1 MSFVDNLA
9 LGFGVAVSPM
19 SLLYCF
25 LGALLGTLIGV
36 LPGIGPVATIALL
49 LPISFTL
56 SPPDAIIM
64 LAAIYYGAQYGGSTT
79 AILVNVPGE
88 SSSVVTAIDGYKLA
102 RQGRAGPALGM
113 AAIASFIAGCFAT
126 VVIAIGAPLLS
137 DVALKFRSEDYFSL
151 MVFGLVGAIVLAQGS
166 ILRAIPMVVLGLLF
180 GLIGSDA
187 TTGVPRF
194 TLGIPELADG
204 ISFVALTIGL
214 FGITEVIRSLE
225 DTSKRTH
232 FRPSI
237 KSVLPNANEFRQCGG
252 AIARGTLVGSALGLL
267 PGGGA
272 LLSAYSAYA
281 LEKKLADNPA
291 TFGHGD
297 MRGVAAPEASNN
309 AAAQTSFIPLLTL
322 GIPSNPV
329 MALMI
334 GALMIKGITPGPQIV
349 TDRPE
354 LFWGLV
360 ASMWVGNLMLIVLNL
375 PLVGIWV
382 RLVNVDYKYVSLAIL
397 LFCAIG
403 AYSVTLS
410 AVELYSVLFF
420 AVLGYVL
427 YKLKCEPAPLVL
439 GFILG
444 PLMEEHLRR
453 TLLISEGNPAIFF
466 TRPISLSFLIASVIL
481 LVVIVIP
488 TIRKRRDLA
497 MQEQ

>member
-1 MSFVDNLA
+1 MQVIDNLA
-9 LGFGVAVSPM
+9 LGFSVAITPT

-25 LGALLGTLIGV
+25 GGAVLGTLIGV

-49 LPISFTL
+49 LPVSFTL

-79 AILVNVPGE
+79 AILVNMPGE

-113 AAIASFIAGCFAT
+113 AAIASFAAGCFAT
-126 VVIAIGAPLLS
+126 VVIAFGAPLLGE
-137 DVALKFRSEDYFSL
+137 VALEFRSEDYFSL
-151 MVFGLVGAIVLAQGS
+151 MVFGLVGAVVLAQGS
-166 ILRAIPMVVLGLLF
+166 ILRAAPMVILGLLF
-180 GLIGSDA
+180 GLIGEDA
-187 TTGVPRF
+187 TTGLPRF
-194 TLGIPELADG
+194 TFGIPELSDG

-225 DTSKRTH
+225 GKEPRTT
-232 FRPSI
+232 FTTTIRN
-237 KSVLPNANEFRQCGG
+237 VLPSAADFRHCGG
-252 AIARGTLVGSALGLL
+252 AIARGTLVGSVLGLL

-272 LLSAYSAYA
+272 LLAAYSAYA
-281 LEKKLADNPA
+281 LEKQVADTPE
-291 TFGHGD
+291 TFGEGD
-297 MRGVAAPEASNN
+297 MRGVAAPEAANN

-322 GIPSNPV
+322 GIPANPV

-334 GALMIKGITPGPQIV
+334 GALMIKGITPGPQII
-349 TDRPE
+349 TERPE

-360 ASMWVGNLMLIVLNL
+360 ASMWIGNLMLIVLNL

-382 RLVNVDYKYVSLAIL
+382 RLVNVDYKYIALTIL

-410 AVELYSVLFF
+410 TVEIYSVAFF
-420 AVLGYVL
+420 AALGYVL
-427 YKLKCEPAPLVL
+427 HKLKCEPAPLVL

-444 PLMEEHLRR
+444 PLLEEHLRR
-453 TLLISEGNPAIFF
+453 SLLISEGNPMILL
-466 TRPISLSFLIASVIL
+466 TRPISLSFLVASVAL
-481 LVVIVIP
+481 LLIIVFP
-488 TIRKRRDLA
+488 TIRKQRELA
-497 MQEQ
+497 MQE